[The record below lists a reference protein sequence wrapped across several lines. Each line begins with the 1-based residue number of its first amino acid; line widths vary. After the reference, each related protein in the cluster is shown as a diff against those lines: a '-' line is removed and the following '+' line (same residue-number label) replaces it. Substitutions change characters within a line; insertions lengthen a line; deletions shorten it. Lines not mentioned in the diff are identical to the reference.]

1 MNVISIKKDQEY
13 LTLIEQLEEQI
24 QANDKLI
31 KGREQE
37 VGRSI
42 TEVELALHELVGNKR
57 FDKATYLKLKL
68 QQ

>member
-24 QANDKLI
+24 QANDKLV

>member
-1 MNVISIKKDQEY
+1 MRIIDIKKDRNY
-13 LTLIEQLEEQI
+13 LTLIEQLEEQV
-24 QANDKLI
+24 QANNKLA
-31 KGREQE
+31 KGREKE
-37 VGRSI
+37 VERNI